1 MNLVPHDLHID
12 HLPGD
17 DFGRVSLVM
26 DGRRVLLNF
35 VPEEAQEVVQVL
47 RRGKA
52 EQYKTAGGPGE
63 TKEAQPTASPTPVRD
78 TVPPAP

>member
-1 MNLVPHDLHID
+1 MPHDLRID

-35 VPEEAQEVVQVL
+35 QPEEAEQIAEVL
-47 RRGKA
+47 RRREA
-52 EQYKTAGGPGE
+52 EGASAADGPG
-63 TKEAQPTASPTPVRD
+63 
-78 TVPPAP
+78 AP